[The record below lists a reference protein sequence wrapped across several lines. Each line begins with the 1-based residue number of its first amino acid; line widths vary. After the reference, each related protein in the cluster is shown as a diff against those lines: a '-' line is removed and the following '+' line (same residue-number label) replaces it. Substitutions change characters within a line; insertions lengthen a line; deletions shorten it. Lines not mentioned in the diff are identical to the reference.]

1 MKWQMGNGVRG
12 HWNARFSAGCGGRRV
27 QFCNQLFLLQRPST
41 EPVYQAFASHP
52 CIPRVP
58 RTVHTSHEVDVLHA
72 TAALMHEAY
81 RQAAV
86 TRGPE
91 AQTSSVCVCVCLADN
106 KHPFCNH
113 AMMGE
118 SALSRAPPHFLQNHQ
133 PNRAPCGRDPILDVP
148 PTVLRR
154 VSY

>member
-1 MKWQMGNGVRG
+1 MRG
-12 HWNARFSAGCGGRRV
+12 GGGRRV
-27 QFCNQLFLLQRPST
+27 QFCNQLFLATAYRARAPS
-41 EPVYQAFASHP
+41 VASHP

-58 RTVHTSHEVDVLHA
+58 CAVHTSHEVDVLHT

-81 RQAAV
+81 RQAAA

-113 AMMGE
+113 CTDG
-118 SALSRAPPHFLQNHQ
+118 
-133 PNRAPCGRDPILDVP
+133 
-148 PTVLRR
+148 
-154 VSY
+154 